1 MRMLIVD
8 DEIFSRDAVIES
20 IDWCK
25 YGLEVSGTSTGEDAL
40 EKMSAD
46 PAEILMTDIR
56 MPGMD
61 GLQLIEELHSR
72 DIWPGII
79 VLSSF
84 NEFDLVRSAM
94 RLGAEDYLFK
104 PTMMPDDI
112 LDAVLKVKE
121 RYEERI
127 ISADYRNKKE
137 RESEGSLLERTARQ
151 VIAERRKSQKKNGN
165 NERLKREVRE
175 ALEYI
180 AGHLGDSEL
189 FLSKVASHV
198 GMSKTYFSK
207 LFKESIGETFIIYVT
222 GLRMECAKRLYL
234 ETDMKVYE
242 IAELVGYS
250 DWHYFY
256 SLYRKTFGH
265 SLSREKSGVIPEEK

>member
-8 DEIFSRDAVIES
+8 DEIFSRDAVMES
-20 IDWCK
+20 IDWYK
-25 YGLEVSGTSTGEDAL
+25 YGLEVSGTATGEEAL
-40 EKMSAD
+40 ERMSAD

-61 GLQLIEELHSR
+61 GLQLIAELHRR

-94 RLGAEDYLFK
+94 QLGAEDYLFK

-112 LDAVLKVKE
+112 LDAVLKVKK
-121 RYEERI
+121 RYEDR
-127 ISADYRNKKE
+127 AVQGGYREN
-137 RESEGSLLERTARQ
+137 RENDGSLLERTVRQ
-151 VIAERRKSQKKNGN
+151 VIAERRKTQEKSGN

-180 AGHLGDSEL
+180 AGHLGDREL
-189 FLSKVASHV
+189 LLSKVAAHV
-198 GMSKTYFSK
+198 GMSKTYFSR
-207 LFKESIGETFIIYVT
+207 LFKESMGETFVNYVT
-222 GLRMECAKRLYL
+222 GLRMECARRLYL

-265 SLSREKSGVIPEEK
+265 SLSREKNH

>member
-1 MRMLIVD
+1 MEKVKKLRMLIVD
-8 DEIFSRDAVIES
+8 DEIFSRDAVMES
-20 IDWCK
+20 IDWYK
-25 YGLEVSGTSTGEDAL
+25 YGLEVFGTATGEEAL
-40 EKMSAD
+40 ERMSAD

-61 GLQLIEELHSR
+61 GLQLIAELHRR

-112 LDAVLKVKE
+112 LDAVLKVKK
-121 RYEERI
+121 RYEDR
-127 ISADYRNKKE
+127 AVQGGYRENRKND
-137 RESEGSLLERTARQ
+137 GSLLERTVRQ
-151 VIAERRKSQKKNGN
+151 VIAERRKAKEKSGN

-180 AGHLGDSEL
+180 AGHLGDREL
-189 FLSKVASHV
+189 LLSKVAAHV
-198 GMSKTYFSK
+198 GMSKTYFSR
-207 LFKESIGETFIIYVT
+207 LFKESMGETFVNYVT
-222 GLRMECAKRLYL
+222 GLRMECARRLYL

-242 IAELVGYS
+242 SAELVGYS

-265 SLSREKSGVIPEEK
+265 SLSREKNH

>member
-1 MRMLIVD
+1 MEKVKKLRMLIVD
-8 DEIFSRDAVIES
+8 DEIFSRDAVMES
-20 IDWCK
+20 IDWYK
-25 YGLEVSGTSTGEDAL
+25 YGLEVFGTATGEEAL
-40 EKMSAD
+40 ERMSAD

-61 GLQLIEELHSR
+61 GLQLIAELHRR

-112 LDAVLKVKE
+112 LDAVLKVKK
-121 RYEERI
+121 RYEDR
-127 ISADYRNKKE
+127 AVQGGYRENRKND
-137 RESEGSLLERTARQ
+137 GSLLERTVRQ
-151 VIAERRKSQKKNGN
+151 VIAERRKAQEKSGN

-180 AGHLGDSEL
+180 AGHLGDREL
-189 FLSKVASHV
+189 LLSKVAAHV
-198 GMSKTYFSK
+198 GMSKTYFSR
-207 LFKESIGETFIIYVT
+207 LFKESMGETFVNYVT
-222 GLRMECAKRLYL
+222 GLRMECARRLYL

-265 SLSREKSGVIPEEK
+265 SLSREKNH

>member
-1 MRMLIVD
+1 MEKVKKLRMLIVD
-8 DEIFSRDAVIES
+8 DEIFSRDAVMES
-20 IDWCK
+20 IDWYK
-25 YGLEVSGTSTGEDAL
+25 YGLEVSGTATGEEAL
-40 EKMSAD
+40 ERMSAD

-61 GLQLIEELHSR
+61 GLQLIAELHRR

-112 LDAVLKVKE
+112 LDAVLKVKK
-121 RYEERI
+121 RYEDR
-127 ISADYRNKKE
+127 AVRGGYRENKE
-137 RESEGSLLERTARQ
+137 NDSSLLERTVRQ
-151 VIAERRKSQKKNGN
+151 VIAERRKSQEKNGN

-180 AGHLGDSEL
+180 AGHLGDREL
-189 FLSKVASHV
+189 LLSKVAAHV
-198 GMSKTYFSK
+198 GMSKTYFSR
-207 LFKESIGETFIIYVT
+207 LFKESMGETFVNYVT
-222 GLRMECAKRLYL
+222 GLRMECARRLYL

-265 SLSREKSGVIPEEK
+265 SLSREKNR

>member
-1 MRMLIVD
+1 MEKVKKLRMLIVD
-8 DEIFSRDAVIES
+8 DEIFSRDAVMES
-20 IDWCK
+20 IDWYK
-25 YGLEVSGTSTGEDAL
+25 YGLEVSGTATGEEAL
-40 EKMSAD
+40 ERMSAD

-61 GLQLIEELHSR
+61 GLQLIAELHRR

-112 LDAVLKVKE
+112 LDAVLKVKK
-121 RYEERI
+121 RYEDR
-127 ISADYRNKKE
+127 AVQGGYREN
-137 RESEGSLLERTARQ
+137 RENDGSLLERTVRQ
-151 VIAERRKSQKKNGN
+151 VIAERRKTQEKSGN

-180 AGHLGDSEL
+180 AGHLGDREL
-189 FLSKVASHV
+189 LLSKVAAHV
-198 GMSKTYFSK
+198 GMSKTYFSR
-207 LFKESIGETFIIYVT
+207 LFKESMGETFVNYVT
-222 GLRMECAKRLYL
+222 GLRMECARRLYL

-265 SLSREKSGVIPEEK
+265 SLSREKNH

>member
-1 MRMLIVD
+1 MEKVKKLRMLIVD
-8 DEIFSRDAVIES
+8 DEIFSRDAVMES
-20 IDWCK
+20 IDWYK
-25 YGLEVSGTSTGEDAL
+25 YGLEVFGTATGEEAL
-40 EKMSAD
+40 ERMSAD
-46 PAEILMTDIR
+46 PVEILMTDIR

-61 GLQLIEELHSR
+61 GLQLIAELHRR

-112 LDAVLKVKE
+112 LDAVLKVKK
-121 RYEERI
+121 RYEDR
-127 ISADYRNKKE
+127 AVQGGYREN
-137 RESEGSLLERTARQ
+137 RENDGSLLERTVRQ
-151 VIAERRKSQKKNGN
+151 VIAERRKTQEKSGN

-180 AGHLGDSEL
+180 AGHLGDREL
-189 FLSKVASHV
+189 LLSKVAAHV
-198 GMSKTYFSK
+198 GMSKTYFSR
-207 LFKESIGETFIIYVT
+207 LFKESMGETFVNYVT
-222 GLRMECAKRLYL
+222 GLRMECARRLYL

-265 SLSREKSGVIPEEK
+265 SLSREKNH